1 MSEGITRELTITEI
15 TEKNGFYV
23 CETTSGQK
31 YGTKIAEILNFKNRT
46 ATFEV
51 ASQKKGGYT
60 NWYINDPLPE
70 VPRASSG
77 SSASED
83 KGYYFT
89 QSYAKDIVVA
99 LIGSAMIQDTSTSN
113 LANMVLD
120 IQDKLMKGKQAATE
134 EPPF

>member
-1 MSEGITRELTITEI
+1 MSEGIKRELTITEI

-31 YGTKIAEILNFKNRT
+31 YGTKISEILNFKNKT

-51 ASQKKGGYT
+51 ASQKKGNYT

-70 VPRASSG
+70 IPRASSG
-77 SSASED
+77 TSED

-99 LIGSAMIQDTSTSN
+99 LITSAMIKDTTASALGT
-113 LANMVLD
+113 LVLD
-120 IQDKLMKGKQAATE
+120 IQDVLLKGKDE
-134 EPPF
+134 DIPF

>member
-1 MSEGITRELTITEI
+1 MSEGIKRELTITEI

-31 YGTKIAEILNFKNRT
+31 YGTKIAEILNFKGKT
-46 ATFEV
+46 ANFEV
-51 ASQKKGGYT
+51 ASQKKGNYT
-60 NWYINDPLPE
+60 NWYINDPLPD
-70 VPRASSG
+70 VPKSSSG

-99 LIGSAMIQDTSTSN
+99 LITSAMIKDITPSYLGT
-113 LANMVLD
+113 LVLD
-120 IQDKLMKGKQAATE
+120 IQDVLLKGKE
-134 EPPF
+134 EEIPF